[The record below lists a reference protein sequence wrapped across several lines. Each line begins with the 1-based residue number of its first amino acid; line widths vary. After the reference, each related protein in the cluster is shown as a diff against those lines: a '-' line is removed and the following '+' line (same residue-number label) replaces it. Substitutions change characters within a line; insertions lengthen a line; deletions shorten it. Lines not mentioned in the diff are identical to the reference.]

1 MMTLGATKVQ
11 TLMACGRRFIKL
23 ESDPDLDPDRLEAA
37 VNTLSK
43 RYTLVASTD
52 DHGALS
58 VKVSA
63 GQ

>member
-1 MMTLGATKVQ
+1 MWKAFHQ
-11 TLMACGRRFIKL
+11 KL